1 MKSQDKD
8 KQEKKL
14 ALDEHTFQQLL
25 ESAHVIQQFNG
36 QAEKALQASTDP
48 LAEIVETQKIIESR
62 KLDLTEASLLIAERT
77 LEMVRASGVVIATVR
92 DNEVLISA
100 LSGDAGVA
108 IGDRVPLVKSTVA
121 PVLLSKSPLFG
132 KILLCPDVSAA
143 PELDA
148 ELFRA
153 SGIRSL
159 VLVPV
164 QYDRKIEGVLQLH
177 SNELNAFDEQDVR
190 RAELMAS
197 LFREALARSADTR
210 KVGLSSTAATAALPV
225 DEIPR
230 YERTKAR
237 ESASDTSGASF
248 GEEVPTAEFSASS
261 FDADSDDHFSS
272 SRFKYEKS
280 DKSSV
285 DKAELA
291 EIEDILAQVG
301 NEAQAKAGQDSIT
314 PWTSA
319 TSAREWLDTVADV
332 QSEPSWVSRQWRNN
346 RANFYLAI
354 SALLLLAVISGW
366 GTRATGPVTSS
377 PVTVAKAQP
386 QKIQLTLF
394 EKSLIALG
402 LADAPVVPP
411 NLGNPSARVWIDLH
425 TALYYCPGA
434 PMYGK
439 TPGGKYSL
447 QRDAQLDQ
455 FEPADRKVC
464 E

>member
-1 MKSQDKD
+1 MKSQDKE

-36 QAEKALQASTDP
+36 QAEKALQASSDP

-62 KLDLTEASLLIAERT
+62 KLDLTEASLLIAGRT
-77 LEMVRASGVVIATVR
+77 LEMVRASGVVIATVQ
-92 DNEVLISA
+92 DNDVLVA
-100 LSGDAGVA
+100 AASGNAGVSV
-108 IGDRVPLVKSTVA
+108 GDKILVEKSVAA
-121 PVLLSKSPLFG
+121 PVLSPKSSLFG

-143 PELDA
+143 PELNA
-148 ELFRA
+148 ELCRGT
-153 SGIRSL
+153 GIRSL

-164 QYDRKIEGVLQLH
+164 QYDGKIGGVLQIH
-177 SNELNAFDEQDVR
+177 SDELTAFDEQDVR

-197 LFREALARSADTR
+197 LFREAIARSADQKR
-210 KVGLSSTAATAALPV
+210 NVGLAPTPASPV
-225 DEIPR
+225 DETPR
-230 YERTKAR
+230 YERAKAR
-237 ESASDTSGASF
+237 ELASDTSGASF

-285 DKAELA
+285 GKAQPA
-291 EIEDILAQVG
+291 EIEAILAQVG

-332 QSEPSWVSRQWRNN
+332 QSDPSWISRQWRDN

-366 GTRATGPVTSS
+366 GTRASGPATSS

-386 QKIQLTLF
+386 LKVQLTLF